1 MIRVWLC
8 LWAFLIGVGSVQTVR
23 AADLLL
29 GPGDVIRVI
38 VFGSPD
44 LSLETRVSEA
54 GKISFPL
61 IGEVEVNQL
70 SAQEAEKKIAGLLS
84 GGGFLRNPQVTINVT
99 SIQSQQISVL
109 GQVNRPGRYP
119 VEGKRTLTDILA
131 LAGGANPD
139 GADQITLIRKRDGN
153 VVRELIDLPMLLR
166 NGDIENNPVLLGN
179 DIVYVERSPRFYVF
193 GEVQRP
199 SVYRLERNMTVLQA
213 LSVAG
218 GLTQRGT
225 ERGLRIKRRDD
236 AGKIQIIKVKLDD
249 QVLVDDVVLVQES
262 LF

>member
-1 MIRVWLC
+1 MTKVWLC
-8 LWAFLIGVGSVQTVR
+8 LVAFFLGLASVQTAH
-23 AADLLL
+23 AADILL
-29 GPGDVIRVI
+29 GPGDVIRII
-38 VFGSPD
+38 VYGSPD

-61 IGEVEVNQL
+61 IGEVEIGQL
-70 SAQEAEKKIAGLLS
+70 STVDAEKKIASLLS
-84 GGGFLRNPQVTINVT
+84 GGGFLRNPQVNINVT

-119 VEGKRTLTDILA
+119 VEGKRSLTDILA

-139 GADQITLIRKRDGN
+139 GADQVTLIRKRDGN
-153 VVRELIDLPMLLR
+153 LVRELIDLPQLLR
-166 NGDIENNPVLLGN
+166 SGDLDANPMLAGN
-179 DIVYVERSPRFYVF
+179 DIVYVERSPRFYVY

-199 SVYRLERNMTVLQA
+199 SVYRLERNMTVQQA

-225 ERGLRIKRRDD
+225 ERGLRIKRRDET
-236 AGKIQIIKVKLDD
+236 GKVQVIKVKIDD
-249 QVLVDDVVLVQES
+249 LVQVDDVVLVQES

>member
-1 MIRVWLC
+1 MIKVWLC
-8 LWAFLIGVGSVQTVR
+8 LWAFVIGFGSVQTVQ
-23 AADLLL
+23 AADILL

-38 VFGSPD
+38 VYGSPD

-70 SAQEAEKKIAGLLS
+70 SSQEAEKKIAGLLS
-84 GGGFLRNPQVTINVT
+84 SGGFLRNPQVSINVT

-139 GADQITLIRKRDGN
+139 GADQVTLIRKRDGN
-153 VVRELIDLPMLLR
+153 VVRELIDLPLLLR
-166 NGDIENNPVLLGN
+166 NGNIDNNPVLAGN

-225 ERGLRIKRRDD
+225 ERGLQIKRRDN
-236 AGKIQIIKVKLDD
+236 AGKVQVIKAKLDD
-249 QVLVDDVVLVQES
+249 LVLVDDVVLVQES